1 MTTSRSFG
9 SLPPPSRRDR
19 LLHARGRTALVL
31 AGRAAR
37 VVRAREIDL
46 LHYRLLAGQIG
57 ANPPRA
63 SDLDI
68 SFPAAAFRR
77 RTGVLGL
84 GQIVEQTLRGIYLYG
99 ASVHTTPELR
109 TQAASLAASEAA
121 HLTVLERLNG
131 GSGLGAVLP
140 QAIDP
145 ERASAALGPCLGQV
159 VSERALP
166 AGEAARQLG
175 ISLDTLRRW
184 DRAGRIQTTRDG
196 ANRRLVPEAEVTR
209 IRGQRNDGLSARNRF
224 TGVVREIRLEGLLA
238 QVELDVAGP
247 TRVTAVITRDAA
259 EALGLEVGSSATA
272 IVKATSV
279 MVEG

>member
-1 MTTSRSFG
+1 M
-9 SLPPPSRRDR
+9 
-19 LLHARGRTALVL
+19 
-31 AGRAAR
+31 
-37 VVRAREIDL
+37 
-46 LHYRLLAGQIG
+46 
-57 ANPPRA
+57 
-63 SDLDI
+63 
-68 SFPAAAFRR
+68 
-77 RTGVLGL
+77 
-84 GQIVEQTLRGIYLYG
+84 
-99 ASVHTTPELR
+99 
-109 TQAASLAASEAA
+109 
-121 HLTVLERLNG
+121 
-131 GSGLGAVLP
+131 
-140 QAIDP
+140 
-145 ERASAALGPCLGQV
+145 
-159 VSERALP
+159 SERALP

-196 ANRRLVPEAEVTR
+196 ANRRLVPEAEITR